1 MTIQEAGDLKTL
13 FSERAMYY
21 AEDIKVMDELVGV
34 YNGSLPPAFDEF
46 FHEEQHVHLLNF
58 IRLSWDDLAAL
69 ASKTFQLY
77 VRPDNGTPT
86 AQARAEKQEQIG
98 YGYNEAG
105 RRAGG
110 VEMDMLMKV
119 LMWWLVGCANA
130 VLMVLPDHERKTP
143 FFTFRDPRTHLP
155 PTGWSPYTQTS
166 LTDSLFVYQMSIAEL
181 KARYPDK
188 AGELGRKAGAS
199 IIPLG
204 YRAPVTNTGGED
216 SRYIWVGEYYE
227 DDVWMTATL
236 EDDVVTLVRSD
247 TGDRG
252 HPDVMPVMP
261 IQLYNPDT
269 SKGRSIFA
277 DQVSIQ
283 AAMAR
288 MFSQKLD
295 YFDRSLYPIIFTTPL
310 AGKNI
315 RIGPYAINEF
325 AIEAGVT
332 PRLETIAPANPI
344 DADQTMQIAMGM
356 QRMLNRNPES
366 FQGGGEADSAKAL
379 RELTSGVDR
388 VVRSHIWPG
397 VISALPTAYTAA
409 ARMDVSMW
417 PNVSKKARGQRKN
430 EKFLVN
436 YRPQADLRGREGDF
450 EVEKPISVGGYQG
463 QLQLMQL
470 VQAELIS
477 EETAFEQLEDVPN
490 AREEK
495 LKVQNFRMEKL
506 IWADLQAKAGQ
517 GILQP
522 GALPEIKALVAKGTD
537 LFDAIAEVD
546 SAGRLLVQAPAGPEG
561 LLGGPGGAGPAGAA
575 PGGEAIAPTLD
586 ALRRGA

>member
-1 MTIQEAGDLKTL
+1 MSIQEAGDLKTL

-21 AEDIKVMDELVGV
+21 AEDIKTMDELVGV
-34 YNGSLPPAFDEF
+34 YNGSLPPEFDEF
-46 FHEEQHVHLLNF
+46 FHEEQHIHLLNF

-69 ASKTFQLY
+69 AGKTFQLY
-77 VRPDNGTPT
+77 VRPDNGTDT
-86 AQARAEKQEQIG
+86 AKGRAEKQEQIG

-119 LMWWLVGCANA
+119 LMWWLVGTANA
-130 VLMVLPDHERKTP
+130 VMMVLPDHERKTP

-155 PTGWSPYTQTS
+155 PTGWNPYTQTK
-166 LTDSLFVYQMSIAEL
+166 LTDSLFVYQMSVAEL
-181 KARYPDK
+181 KARFPER
-188 AGELGRKAGAS
+188 AGEIGRKANTTV
-199 IIPLG
+199 IPLG
-204 YRAPVTNTGGED
+204 YRGAVTSTGGED

-227 DDVWMTATL
+227 ENTWMTATL
-236 EDDVVTLVRSD
+236 EDEVVTLIRSD
-247 TGDRG
+247 RGDRG
-252 HPDVMPVMP
+252 HPEVVPVMP
-261 IQLYNPDT
+261 MSLYNPDT
-269 SKGRSIFA
+269 SKGRSFFA

-344 DADQTMQIAMGM
+344 DADQTMQIALGM
-356 QRMLNRNPES
+356 SRMLNRNPEA
-366 FQGGGEADSAKAL
+366 FQGAGEADSAKAI

-388 VVRSHIWPG
+388 VVRSHIWPA
-397 VISALPTAYTAA
+397 VISALPTAYSAA
-409 ARMDVSMW
+409 ACMDMSLW
-417 PNVSKKARGQRKN
+417 PNVAKKSRGKRKN
-430 EKFLVN
+430 ENFNVT
-436 YRPQADLRGREGDF
+436 YRPQADLKGREFDF

-477 EETAFEQLEDVPN
+477 EETAFEQLEDIPN

-495 LKVQNFRMEKL
+495 LRVQNFRMEKL
-506 IWADLQAKAGQ
+506 IWADLQAKAGK

-522 GALPEIKALVAKGTD
+522 GALPAIKDLVAKGKD
-537 LFDAIAEVD
+537 LFDAIAEVEN
-546 SAGRLLVQAPAGPEG
+546 AGGLLVQAPVGPEA
-561 LLGGPGGAGPAGAA
+561 LGGGPASGGPAGA
-575 PGGEAIAPTLD
+575 GGLEALAPTLD